1 MKTMNKQLPK
11 EEKLSEV
18 ELTPEQRKRSLELFR
33 STDGVFHDLAIACQN
48 IICLRDQL
56 DEALEKNIQLSTS
69 NIDLRAEVKRL
80 AEYEWMYKD
89 LCK

>member
-1 MKTMNKQLPK
+1 MDTQLPK
-11 EEKLSEV
+11 EDKLAEV
-18 ELTPEQRKRSLELFR
+18 ELTPEQRKRALELFR

-48 IICLRDQL
+48 IIWLRD
-56 DEALEKNIQLSTS
+56 
-69 NIDLRAEVKRL
+69 EVKRL